1 MARRSRWA
9 YIIVALAVVG
19 LLVAES
25 NGPRRLPGALA
36 PVRAPSTAPPAGAE
50 PVASTQPSVGA
61 APRRPGKPGSFTI
74 AATGDILPHRS
85 LLLTLQRR
93 TGELDIDGSFEEI
106 KPLISGAD
114 LAICHVEGAMLAEG
128 ERLRPSEILGTPPV
142 WLREI
147 KRAGYDRCSTASN
160 HSLDG
165 GLPGV
170 DATVAA
176 FAEYGLGQSG
186 VASSAETVLPALE
199 TVNGIRVAHLSYTYG
214 FDYGRLPADEPW
226 RANVIKP
233 QRIIADAKAV
243 RAKGADVVILSLHW
257 GNTQWIKQSPFQLSV
272 AEEVTRSGQVD
283 LIIGAHTHLIQPI
296 SQVNGVWVVWGMGDL
311 LTNHPV
317 NRKWGPGTQDGIIV
331 TSTIRRAADHRIVV
345 ERPVAHPTWCD
356 KQHGYT
362 VRLAAPGE
370 RASGLPAATIRG
382 LDQSYARTK
391 RVLGAFLP

>member
-1 MARRSRWA
+1 
-9 YIIVALAVVG
+9 
-19 LLVAES
+19 
-25 NGPRRLPGALA
+25 
-36 PVRAPSTAPPAGAE
+36 
-50 PVASTQPSVGA
+50 
-61 APRRPGKPGSFTI
+61 
-74 AATGDILPHRS
+74 
-85 LLLTLQRR
+85 
-93 TGELDIDGSFEEI
+93 
-106 KPLISGAD
+106 
-114 LAICHVEGAMLAEG
+114 MLAEG

-311 LTNHPV
+311 L
-317 NRKWGPGTQDGIIV
+317 
-331 TSTIRRAADHRIVV
+331 
-345 ERPVAHPTWCD
+345 
-356 KQHGYT
+356 
-362 VRLAAPGE
+362 
-370 RASGLPAATIRG
+370 
-382 LDQSYARTK
+382 
-391 RVLGAFLP
+391 LGAFLP